1 LLGTVLIAKAAPE
14 DPLFTSEGE
23 AQGESEPGK
32 QPQAMLAAWTG
43 LLLVVVAPQV
53 AEPPSGVEQA
63 PELEQVAAGAGEA
76 GATPAD
82 HIQGGDIQLAPQ
94 PVASGVAL
102 PTGDAPATPPPQ
114 LTARATA
121 TPQQADSTE
130 LKRQIAQAFP
140 VPAENHRVETPKQAF
155 TNTELAFAARLKD
168 RSSSEARQELLAS
181 LSALEPRGP
190 GNPDG
195 LLRRQEPLA
204 SLSALEPRA
213 PGNPDALLRP
223 QEPLAS
229 LSALEPRAQN
239 VEPVAAEPAPLEEV
253 ASQKTAAGPPPRASV
268 SETPETQ
275 QPQRP
280 DSAPQLRMPAQE
292 AKSEAPGK
300 PPRDAVAERP
310 AKQGEDDPA
319 RGLRPAKQGE
329 DDPARELRPAKQGED
344 DPARELRPAKQGEDD
359 PARELRPAKRGEDD
373 PARGL
378 RPAPSFKLDSA
389 ADRTAAE
396 PVLLRGASLPHNPVA
411 SEAGT
416 PPVRTAETPA
426 ATHAVRDLRTL
437 WSGPAETPSP
447 AATKAGSAT
456 LHELTLVVP
465 GRVADGRQQ
474 GGVEVRVVERAGEVK
489 VAVHTRDTELATTL
503 RERLPDLV
511 QRLERTG
518 YHTETWRPADTRLDA
533 ARPQDLSGQRDGAN
547 AGQQRDQEQ
556 GRQEAHQQRR
566 RRQEEPHWAQMLAS
580 AGLSTIPEG
589 SHTSE
594 ERLT

>member
-1 LLGTVLIAKAAPE
+1 MLGTVLIAKAAPE

-181 LSALEPRGP
+181 LSALEPR
-190 GNPDG
+190 
-195 LLRRQEPLA
+195 
-204 SLSALEPRA
+204 
-213 PGNPDALLRP
+213 
-223 QEPLAS
+223 
-229 LSALEPRAQN
+229 AQN

-300 PPRDAVAERP
+300 PPRDAVAE
-310 AKQGEDDPA
+310 
-319 RGLRPAKQGE
+319 
-329 DDPARELRPAKQGED
+329 
-344 DPARELRPAKQGEDD
+344 
-359 PARELRPAKRGEDD
+359 RPAKRGEDD

>member
-1 LLGTVLIAKAAPE
+1 MLGTVLIAKAAPE

-319 RGLRPAKQGE
+319 R
-329 DDPARELRPAKQGED
+329 
-344 DPARELRPAKQGEDD
+344 
-359 PARELRPAKRGEDD
+359 ELRPAKRGEDD